1 MKPSK
6 NAICHVTLLD
16 GTEYQFDVEKNAVGK
31 IVLDRVA
38 DYLELLEK
46 GKELGWRLVLVAVCI
61 CWNWVVPCLLL

>member
-1 MKPSK
+1 MKPK
-6 NAICHVTLLD
+6 NVICHVTLLD

-46 GKELGWRLVLVAVCI
+46 GEDGSKTM
-61 CWNWVVPCLLL
+61 